1 MMQQSQQ
8 LSQHLGVSG
17 ACHSLGVPRSSFYR
31 SRLPQA
37 PSQGRPKPAR
47 ALSETEKAE
56 VRQVLNSERF
66 QDCSPR
72 QVYATLL
79 DDDQR
84 YLCHWRTMY
93 RILAEYCEVRE
104 RRNQLQHPT
113 YPKPELLATSPN
125 QLWSWDITKL
135 KGPAKWSYFYLYV
148 IVDVFSRFVV
158 GWLLADRESAT
169 LAEQLIAE
177 TCTKQNIDPDQ
188 LTLHAD
194 RGSSMRSKPVA
205 LLLADLG
212 VTKTHSRPYTAND
225 NPYSEAHFKT
235 LKYRPDF
242 PDRFGS
248 QADARGWARTFFQWY
263 NQQHRHSALGLMTP
277 AMVHYGL
284 AQAIRTQ
291 RQQTLLTAYAAH
303 PERFVRGRPTPPDIP
318 TQVWI
323 NKPTNN
329 SNVIVP
335 SEILFTEPGPQEVL
349 GPFPDL
355 ILAH

>member
-1 MMQQSQQ
+1 MAQSQQ
-8 LSQHLGVSG
+8 LSQGLGVSG
-17 ACHSLGVPRSSFYR
+17 ACASLGVPRSSFYR
-31 SRLPQA
+31 RRQPQTPA
-37 PSQGRPKPAR
+37 KARPKPAR
-47 ALSETEKAE
+47 ALSQAEKAE
-56 VRQVLNSERF
+56 VRTILNSERF

-79 DDDQR
+79 DDEQI

-93 RILAEYCEVRE
+93 RILAEHDEVHE
-104 RRNQLQHPT
+104 RRNQLQHPSYT
-113 YPKPELLATSPN
+113 KPELLATTPN

-158 GWLLADRESAT
+158 GWLLAERETAA
-169 LAEQLIAE
+169 LAEKLIAE
-177 TCTKQNIDPDQ
+177 TCAKQNIDADQ

-248 QADARGWARTFFQWY
+248 QADARSWARTFFHWY
-263 NQQHRHSALGLMTP
+263 NQHHRHSALGLMTP
-277 AMVHYGL
+277 AMVHYGQ
-284 AQAIRTQ
+284 AQAIRDQ
-291 RQQTLLTAYAAH
+291 RQQTLLAAYAAH
-303 PERFVRGRPTPPDIP
+303 PDRFVRGLPTPPDLL
-318 TQVWI
+318 TEVWI

-329 SNVIVP
+329 SDGIVP
-335 SEILFTEPGPQEVL
+335 SEILFTEPGSQEVL
-349 GPFPDL
+349 GPLQDIIF
-355 ILAH
+355 AH